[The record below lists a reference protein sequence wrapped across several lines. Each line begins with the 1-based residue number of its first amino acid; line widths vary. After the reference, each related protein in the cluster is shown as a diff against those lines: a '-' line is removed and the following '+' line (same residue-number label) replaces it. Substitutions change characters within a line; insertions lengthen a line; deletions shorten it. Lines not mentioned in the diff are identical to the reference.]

1 MKKNLNIKTIIKN
14 DVDSDKKDKYGEEEH
29 QFAKYFTKDTIN
41 TNTPEQLKE
50 EEKLW
55 INSFAGIG
63 LTKDEGDKKR
73 KDILKKAVLAFFLL
87 ILYQLLKLNLLK
99 I

>member
-50 EEKLW
+50 EEKL
-55 INSFAGIG
+55 
-63 LTKDEGDKKR
+63 
-73 KDILKKAVLAFFLL
+73 
-87 ILYQLLKLNLLK
+87 
-99 I
+99 